1 MTDALQ
7 PNPMEIMRGAAPEG
21 ARTYLEHRAA
31 IMDNPELQAV
41 PLKYKLLVGIGVAAA
56 LQSSTCTVQWAK
68 QAMQSGATKEE
79 IVEADPRLAPDEGG
93 DRQRHGGGSTSLVGR
108 TGQIEIAPR
117 ASASMTALSARRC
130 RSGWRPR
137 RLACRVL
144 LLDVR
149 DRHVGREQRSS
160 R

>member
-1 MTDALQ
+1 MTDAVQ

-68 QAMQSGATKEE
+68 QAVQAGATKEE
-79 IVEADPRLAPDEGG
+79 IVEAVLVSRLMKAATVNDTVA
-93 DRQRHGGGSTSLVGR
+93 D
-108 TGQIEIAPR
+108 
-117 ASASMTALSARRC
+117 ALM
-130 RSGWRPR
+130 W
-137 RLACRVL
+137 LAE
-144 LLDVR
+144 D
-149 DRHVGREQRSS
+149 GE
-160 R
+160 